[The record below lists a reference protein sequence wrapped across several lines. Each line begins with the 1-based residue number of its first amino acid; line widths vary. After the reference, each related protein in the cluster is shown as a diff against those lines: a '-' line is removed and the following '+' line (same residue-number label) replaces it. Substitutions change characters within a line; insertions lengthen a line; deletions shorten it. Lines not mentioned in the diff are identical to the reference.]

1 MNRFESVNE
10 NFPSVQSKEVEEE
23 RGLRERERE
32 RESGEEGG
40 KRIRRKRSNN
50 FGKEE

>member
-32 RESGEEGG
+32 WGGGRE
-40 KRIRRKRSNN
+40 KD
-50 FGKEE
+50 KEKEVEQFR

>member
-32 RESGEEGG
+32 SGEEGG
-40 KRIRRKRSNN
+40 RRIRRKRSNN

>member
-23 RGLRERERE
+23 RGLRERETEWGGGRE
-32 RESGEEGG
+32 
-40 KRIRRKRSNN
+40 KD
-50 FGKEE
+50 KEKEVEQFR

>member
-32 RESGEEGG
+32 REWRGG
-40 KRIRRKRSNN
+40 REKD
-50 FGKEE
+50 KEKEVEQFR